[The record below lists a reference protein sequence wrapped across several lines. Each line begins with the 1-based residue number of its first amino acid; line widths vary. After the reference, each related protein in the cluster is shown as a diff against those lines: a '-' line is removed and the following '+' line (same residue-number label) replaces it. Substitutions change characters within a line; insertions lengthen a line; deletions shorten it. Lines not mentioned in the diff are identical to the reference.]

1 MHWSIVTPIDP
12 NFSITSGSWSSRVAK
27 ASSFAVTNPVME
39 AWFDTKRSSVFTSEV
54 KLTGWKSFDK
64 NDRDDESGVSATI
77 FSQSILF
84 SFKEDCISG
93 ETKMDASKTSRHP
106 ALGFPC
112 FSAIV
117 LAFFNANLASALK
130 RTLYPLQCILWM
142 NSWFCTV
149 TYKTKWGCDWKR

>member
-1 MHWSIVTPIDP
+1 M
-12 NFSITSGSWSSRVAK
+12 
-27 ASSFAVTNPVME
+27 
-39 AWFDTKRSSVFTSEV
+39 
-54 KLTGWKSFDK
+54 
-64 NDRDDESGVSATI
+64 I

-130 RTLYPLQCILWM
+130 RTIYLLQYIMNEFLILYSNVQDEVRM
-142 NSWFCTV
+142 
-149 TYKTKWGCDWKR
+149 